1 MGDNSLKSHG
11 VDLKFSRE
19 GDFSG
24 YFSVNLEAPEIFS
37 SEAIQKTAKSGQSSQ
52 AYLTHPR
59 MTEEKL
65 FEVITGKKLNPSED
79 YHHPTLSRAF
89 KGKEFATAYQEMIK
103 EYTKNFADGLTKLVC
118 ESFDLG
124 DKTVDITEVTGLSIR
139 MNLGDRVAVLNFSE
153 HWGKFLDRNLAPGI
167 SLRRIILALRKE
179 KNPDK
184 ALELLK
190 NTEEFKSWSQ
200 RPNIASLPAEKQ
212 VESFLRDYLNSNLP
226 GYIRDFILEK
236 LNKDLLFNQRTATD
250 IIQIF
255 SHSNKTPFVLRI
267 EFTKIGAINFL
278 QRRSYVDIP
287 STDFESLKLTPLSEK
302 VTELFTQDQIAS
314 MSQVACYVM
323 AWLLTEYRIAKGR
336 GQPFADGEA
345 LRFLDALDKLYEL
358 HKDLVRQLRQQ
369 NLPQGQQGF
378 NLTEEHTKN
387 VFVWLR
393 HLLLYDVRGGGE
405 VASSR
410 HEFREDLVRNF
421 LRLFT
426 PGYILEGGQ
435 DQYLAVSLGVQQQG
449 VQHQGGQHVTVLFQR
464 DIQEDEIGNLLRDRL
479 LSLRDQTLQDS
490 VRGDV
495 LVAVRDGANMQSSGS
510 QITLQVYGAKLE
522 GDLNKKRKT
531 IIDLLGLQPFLNWRL
546 DGSVIEQLKGVDQER
561 LEQALSPQG
570 NDHQVGQIFDSLP
583 RNVQEAYK
591 RIRINLGQGTGTFR
605 DFLLQGAQLAND
617 DQRIQHLYTF
627 LNPSGSGSRL
637 PSLIQPPPSTQGVL
651 NGRIIYD
658 PLTGFRL
665 QQ

>member
-11 VDLKFSRE
+11 VDLKFSE
-19 GDFSG
+19 KKDFSS

-37 SEAIQKTAKSGQSSQ
+37 SQQIQATAKPGQSSQ
-52 AYLTHPR
+52 AFLTHPS

-65 FEVITGKKLNPSED
+65 FEALTEKKLDPNEK

-89 KGKEFATAYQEMIK
+89 EGVEFAKAYQEMIK
-103 EYTKNFADGLTKLVC
+103 DYTKNFSDALTKLVC

-124 DKTVDITEVTGLSIR
+124 DKTVDITEVIGLSIR

-190 NTEEFKSWSQ
+190 NTEEFQRWPQ
-200 RPNIASLPAEKQ
+200 RPTIASMPAEKQ
-212 VESFLRDYLNSNLP
+212 VKSFLRYYLDSNLP
-226 GYIRDFILEK
+226 GYVSDFILEK

-278 QRRSYVDIP
+278 ERRSYLDIP

-302 VTELFTQDQIAS
+302 VTEFFTQDQIAS

-336 GQPFADGEA
+336 GVPFADGEA
-345 LRFLDALDKLYEL
+345 LRFLDALNELYER
-358 HKDLVRQLRQQ
+358 HKELVSQQ

-378 NLTEEHTKN
+378 NLTEEHTRN

-393 HLLLYDVRGGGE
+393 HLLLYDVRGSGE
-405 VASSR
+405 VASLR
-410 HEFREDLVRNF
+410 REFREDLVKNF
-421 LRLFT
+421 LRLLT
-426 PGYILEGGQ
+426 PGYILERGQ
-435 DQYLAVSLGVQQQG
+435 DQYLAVSLGVKD
-449 VQHQGGQHVTVLFQR
+449 GGNEHVTALFQR
-464 DIQEDEIGNLLRDRL
+464 DIEENEIGNLLRDRL
-479 LSLRDQTLQDS
+479 LSLRGQKLQNS

-510 QITLQVYGAKLE
+510 QVSLHVYGAKLE
-522 GDLNKKRKT
+522 GNLNERRNT
-531 IIDLLGLQPFLNWRL
+531 IIDSLDLRTFLNWRL
-546 DGSVIEQLKGVDQER
+546 DGSVIEQLKNVNQER
-561 LEQALSPQG
+561 LESARSPRV
-570 NDHQVGQIFDSLP
+570 NDPQVDPIFNRLPQNVHKAYNQI
-583 RNVQEAYK
+583 RV
-591 RIRINLGQGTGTFR
+591 NLGQGNRTFE
-605 DFLLQGAQLAND
+605 DFMQQGANLAND
-617 DQRIQHLYTF
+617 DERIRDLITF
-627 LNPSGSGSRL
+627 LNRSGFGSQL
-637 PSLIQPPPSTQGVL
+637 PSLIQPRPNTEGVL

>member
-19 GDFSG
+19 KDFSG

-37 SEAIQKTAKSGQSSQ
+37 SKQIQATAKSGQSSQ
-52 AYLTHPR
+52 AYLTHPS
-59 MTEEKL
+59 MTEEEL
-65 FEVITGKKLNPSED
+65 FKKVITEKKLDRTKD
-79 YHHPTLSRAF
+79 YYHPTLSRTF
-89 KGKEFATAYQEMIK
+89 KGEEFATAYQEMIK
-103 EYTKNFADGLTKLVC
+103 DYTKNFSDGLTKLVC

-124 DKTVDITEVTGLSIR
+124 DKTVDITEVIGLSIR

-153 HWGKFLDRNLAPGI
+153 HWDKFLDRNLAPGI
-167 SLRRIILALRKE
+167 SLRRVILALRKD

-190 NTEEFKSWSQ
+190 YTNEFKSWSEKQ
-200 RPNIASLPAEKQ
+200 GINIRGMSAKKQ
-212 VESFLRDYLNSNLP
+212 VESFLRDYLDSNLP

-255 SHSNKTPFVLRI
+255 SHSNTTPFVLRI

-323 AWLLTEYRIAKGR
+323 AWLLTEYRVAKGR
-336 GQPFADGEA
+336 GKPFADGEA

-358 HKDLVRQLRQQ
+358 HKDLAKQLRQQ

-393 HLLLYDVRGGGE
+393 HLLLYDVSGSGE

-421 LRLFT
+421 LRLLT
-426 PGYILEGGQ
+426 PGYILERGQ
-435 DQYLAVSLGVQQQG
+435 DQYLAVSLGVKDG
-449 VQHQGGQHVTVLFQR
+449 VNEHVTALFQR
-464 DIQEDEIGNLLRDRL
+464 DIEENEIGNLLRDRL
-479 LSLRDQTLQDS
+479 LSLRGQKLQNS

-510 QITLQVYGAKLE
+510 QVSLHVYGAKLE
-522 GDLNKKRKT
+522 GNLNERRNT
-531 IIDLLGLQPFLNWRL
+531 IIDSLDLRTFLNWRL
-546 DGSVIEQLKGVDQER
+546 DGSVIEQLKDKDQER
-561 LEQALSPQG
+561 LEKALSRQV
-570 NDHQVGQIFDSLP
+570 NDSQVDRIFNDLP
-583 RNVQEAYK
+583 ENVKAAYK
-591 RIRINLGQGTGTFR
+591 RIRINLGQGTSTFIAFMQQR
-605 DFLLQGAQLAND
+605 AQLAND
-617 DQRIQHLYTF
+617 DERIRDLTRVVRS
-627 LNPSGSGSRL
+627 LERLINPTSPDDAVLQGS
-637 PSLIQPPPSTQGVL
+637 
-651 NGRIIYD
+651 IIYD

>member
-19 GDFSG
+19 KDFSG

-37 SEAIQKTAKSGQSSQ
+37 SQHIQATAKPGQSSQ
-52 AYLTHPR
+52 AFLTHPS

-65 FEVITGKKLNPSED
+65 FEALTEKKLDPNEK

-89 KGKEFATAYQEMIK
+89 EGVEFAKAYQEMIK
-103 EYTKNFADGLTKLVC
+103 DYTKNFSDALTKLVC

-124 DKTVDITEVTGLSIR
+124 DKTVDITEVIGLSIR

-167 SLRRIILALRKE
+167 SLRRIILALRKD

-190 NTEEFKSWSQ
+190 YTNEFKSWSQ
-200 RPNIASLPAEKQ
+200 KQAINIRGMPAEEQ
-212 VESFLRDYLNSNLP
+212 VKSFLRDYLDSNLT

-255 SHSNKTPFVLRI
+255 SHSNTTPFVLRI

-314 MSQVACYVM
+314 MSQVACYAM
-323 AWLLTEYRIAKGR
+323 ARLLTEYRIAKGR

-358 HKDLVRQLRQQ
+358 HKDLVKQLRQQ
-369 NLPQGQQGF
+369 NLPQGQRGF

-393 HLLLYDVRGGGE
+393 HLLLYDVGGSGE

-421 LRLFT
+421 LRLLT
-426 PGYILEGGQ
+426 PGYILERGQ
-435 DQYLAVSLGVQQQG
+435 DQYLAVSLGVKDG
-449 VQHQGGQHVTVLFQR
+449 VNEHVTALFQR
-464 DIQEDEIGNLLRDRL
+464 DIEENEIGNLLRDRL
-479 LSLRDQTLQDS
+479 LSLRGQKLQNS

-510 QITLQVYGAKLE
+510 QVSLHVYGAKLE
-522 GDLNKKRKT
+522 GNLNERRNT
-531 IIDLLGLQPFLNWRL
+531 IIDSLDLRTFLNWRL
-546 DGSVIEQLKGVDQER
+546 DGSVIEQLKNVNQER
-561 LEQALSPQG
+561 LESARSPRV
-570 NDHQVGQIFDSLP
+570 NDPQVDPIFNRLPQNVHKAYNQI
-583 RNVQEAYK
+583 RV
-591 RIRINLGQGTGTFR
+591 NLGQGNRTFE
-605 DFLLQGAQLAND
+605 DFMQQGANLAND
-617 DQRIQHLYTF
+617 DERTRDLITF
-627 LNPSGSGSRL
+627 LNRSGFGSQL
-637 PSLIQPPPSTQGVL
+637 PSLIQPRPNTEGVL

-665 QQ
+665 Q

>member
-19 GDFSG
+19 KDFSG

-37 SEAIQKTAKSGQSSQ
+37 SQQIQATAKPGQSSK
-52 AYLTHPR
+52 AFLTHPS
-59 MTEEKL
+59 MTEEEL
-65 FEVITGKKLNPSED
+65 FKKVITEKKLDPTKD
-79 YHHPTLSRAF
+79 YYHPTLSKAF
-89 KGKEFATAYQEMIK
+89 KGKEFAEAYQEMIK
-103 EYTKNFADGLTKLVC
+103 DYTKNFSDGLTKLVC

-153 HWGKFLDRNLAPGI
+153 RWDKFLDRNLAPGI
-167 SLRRIILALRKE
+167 TLRRIILALRKD

-190 NTEEFKSWSQ
+190 NTKEFQSWPQ
-200 RPNIASLPAEKQ
+200 RTNMASMPAEEQ
-212 VESFLRDYLNSNLP
+212 VKSFLRDYLDSNLP

-255 SHSNKTPFVLRI
+255 SHSNTTPFVLRI

-302 VTELFTQDQIAS
+302 VTELLTQDQIAS

-323 AWLLTEYRIAKGR
+323 AWLLTEYRVAKKLNK
-336 GQPFADGEA
+336 PFADGEA
-345 LRFLDALDKLYEL
+345 LRFLDALNELYEH
-358 HKDLVRQLRQQ
+358 HKKLAELGQQ
-369 NLPQGQQGF
+369 NLPQGQQSF
-378 NLTEEHTKN
+378 NLTEEHTRN

-393 HLLLYDVRGGGE
+393 HLLLYDVGGSGE

-410 HEFREDLVRNF
+410 HEFREDLVKNF
-421 LRLFT
+421 LRLLT
-426 PGYILEGGQ
+426 PGYILERGQ
-435 DQYLAVSLGVQQQG
+435 DQYLAVSLGVKDG
-449 VQHQGGQHVTVLFQR
+449 VNQHVTALFQR
-464 DIQEDEIGNLLRDRL
+464 DIEENEIGNLLRDRL
-479 LSLRDQTLQDS
+479 LSLRGQKLQNS

-510 QITLQVYGAKLE
+510 QVSLHVYGAELR
-522 GDLNKKRKT
+522 GNLNERRNT
-531 IIDLLGLQPFLNWRL
+531 IINSLGLHPFLNWRL
-546 DGSVIEQLKGVDQER
+546 DGSIIEQLKNVDQKS
-561 LEQALSPQG
+561 LEEARSSPQSPQG
-570 NDHQVGQIFDSLP
+570 INSQARLIFTRLP
-583 RNVQEAYK
+583 RNVEEAYK
-591 RIRINLGQGTGTFR
+591 RIRINLGQGTGTFIAFMQQR
-605 DFLLQGAQLAND
+605 AQLAND
-617 DQRIQHLYTF
+617 DERIQDLI
-627 LNPSGSGSRL
+627 SVV
-637 PSLIQPPPSTQGVL
+637 PSLRELIDPTRRPRAVL
-651 NGRIIYD
+651 TGSIIYD

>member
-11 VDLKFSRE
+11 VDLKFSRQR
-19 GDFSG
+19 DFSS
-24 YFSVNLEAPEIFS
+24 YFSVNLQAPEIFS
-37 SEAIQKTAKSGQSSQ
+37 SEQIQQAPAKPGQSSQ
-52 AYLTHPR
+52 AYLTHPS
-59 MTEEKL
+59 MTEEEL
-65 FEVITGKKLNPSED
+65 FKKVITEKKLDPTKD
-79 YHHPTLSRAF
+79 YYHPTLSRAF
-89 KGKEFATAYQEMIK
+89 KGEEFAKAYQEMIK
-103 EYTKNFADGLTKLVC
+103 DYTKNFSEALTKLVC

-124 DKTVDITEVTGLSIR
+124 DKTVDITEVIGLSIR

-167 SLRRIILALRKE
+167 SLRRIILALRKD
-179 KNPDK
+179 KSPDK
-184 ALELLK
+184 ALELLEYT
-190 NTEEFKSWSQ
+190 NEFKSWSEKQ
-200 RPNIASLPAEKQ
+200 GINIRGMPAEEQ
-212 VESFLRDYLNSNLP
+212 VKSFLRDYLDSNLT

-255 SHSNKTPFVLRI
+255 SHSNTTPFVLRI

-323 AWLLTEYRIAKGR
+323 AWLLTEYRIANKR

-358 HKDLVRQLRQQ
+358 HKDLAKQLRQQ

-393 HLLLYDVRGGGE
+393 HLLLYDVGGSGE

-421 LRLFT
+421 LRLLT
-426 PGYILEGGQ
+426 PGYILERGQ
-435 DQYLAVSLGVQQQG
+435 EQYLAVSLGVKDG
-449 VQHQGGQHVTVLFQR
+449 VNEHVTALFQR
-464 DIQEDEIGNLLRDRL
+464 DVEENEIGNLLRDRL
-479 LSLRDQTLQDS
+479 LSLRGQKLQDS

-510 QITLQVYGAKLE
+510 QVSLHVYGDRLR
-522 GDLNKKRKT
+522 GDLNQKRNT
-531 IIDLLGLQPFLNWRL
+531 IINLLGLQPFLNWRL
-546 DGSVIEQLKGVDQER
+546 DGSLIER
-561 LEQALSPQG
+561 LKREKQEDLEHARSSPQG
-570 NDHQVGQIFDSLP
+570 NHPLNQQIFNDLP
-583 RNVQEAYK
+583 QNVQEAYK
-591 RIRINLGQGTGTFR
+591 RIRINLGQGTGTFIAFMQQR
-605 DFLLQGAQLAND
+605 AQLAND
-617 DQRIQHLYTF
+617 DERIRDLTRVVRS
-627 LNPSGSGSRL
+627 LERLINPTSPDDAVLQGS
-637 PSLIQPPPSTQGVL
+637 
-651 NGRIIYD
+651 IIYD